1 MPDEIQIR
9 DAVPADAP
17 AIADIHVRC
26 WQAAYAGILPGDHLA
41 ALSIGKHTAFWE
53 GELAGSGSITL
64 VSVRE
69 GSITGWISG
78 GGSRDDDGAKTSEIH
93 AIYVSPDCWGGGS
106 GKKLMEAM
114 ERHFPSGSPITLWV
128 LEQNQ
133 RGIGFYQRLGFTA
146 EGMTK
151 RIRIGGAELAEIRLR
166 KEWTPRDIREMM
178 AGP

>member
-17 AIADIHVRC
+17 TIAEIHVES
-26 WQAAYAGILPGDHLA
+26 WQAAYAGILPDGHLA
-41 ALSIGKHTAFWE
+41 ALSVEKHTAFWE
-53 GELAGSGSITL
+53 RELAGRGSITL
-64 VSVRE
+64 VSVRG
-69 GSITGWISG
+69 GSITGWVSG
-78 GGSRDDDGAKTSEIH
+78 GGSRDDDGAATSEIH

-114 ERHFPSGSPITLWV
+114 EGHFPSGSPTTLWV

-146 EGMTK
+146 DGASK
-151 RIRIGGAELAEIRLR
+151 KIRIGGAEVAEIRLR
-166 KEWTPRDIREMM
+166 KEWTPREIWQRM
-178 AGP
+178 AEP